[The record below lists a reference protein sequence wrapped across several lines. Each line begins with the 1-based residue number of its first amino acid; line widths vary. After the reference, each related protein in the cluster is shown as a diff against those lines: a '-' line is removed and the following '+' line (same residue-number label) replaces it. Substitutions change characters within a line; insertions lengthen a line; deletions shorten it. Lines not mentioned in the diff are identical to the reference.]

1 MTCADCGQE
10 HASLF
15 CPPRRVQRTY
25 ADQKTCTH
33 PLPWEAIGRCTYCS
47 ACMNR
52 LYQGTPPKDEEGREA
67 LLAFFRKISERA
79 AQIDGSGG
87 AS

>member
-25 ADQKTCTH
+25 ADQNTCTH
-33 PLPWEAIGRCTYCS
+33 PLPWEAIGRCTYCPN
-47 ACMNR
+47 CMTR
-52 LYQGTPPKDEEGREA
+52 LYQGTPPKDEESRVA
-67 LLAFFRKISERA
+67 MVAFLRKIGVLP
-79 AQIDGSGG
+79 AQIDGSGA